1 MLFSSCKKCLFRHAS
16 YLSNIGLDCG
26 EYFLNPCLSRPIRDS
41 DVTKHLADNANCVI
55 CGKQELDK
63 DTIGINK
70 KLLGTDIENFYC
82 MECLAEYLE
91 CTVDEL
97 LDKIEE
103 FKAEGCK
110 LFL

>member
-1 MLFSSCKKCLFRHAS
+1 MK
-16 YLSNIGLDCG
+16 N
-26 EYFLNPCLSRPIRDS
+26 
-41 DVTKHLADNANCVI
+41 NCAM
-55 CGKQELDK
+55 CGKEHLNK

-70 KLLGTDIENFYC
+70 KLLGEDIENFYC
-82 MECLAEYLE
+82 LDCLAEYLG

-103 FKAEGCK
+103 FKEEGCK